1 MGTITR
7 RTLIT
12 SGLVAAAGV
21 SGLAAAARLA
31 GRYGLIPP
39 DSGTLYG
46 VGETLTYA
54 SHRIVTPHASLAREF
69 SRRDISS
76 VAPVNG
82 SAPESDAYLQLLD
95 DGFGTWRLAIEGLVA
110 RPSAFSLAELK
121 RLPVRSQI
129 TMHTCEEGW
138 SFIAEWTGVLLSD
151 VLTAT
156 GVDQRARYVVFI
168 PYDQWWDSLELE
180 EALHPQTLLAW
191 GMNGDALCLDHGAP
205 LRLRVPKQ
213 MGYKSIKF
221 LSRIRVVETLDDIG
235 QGLGSA
241 SAEAGYAWY
250 AGI

>member
-12 SGLVAAAGV
+12 SGLAAAAGV
-21 SGLAAAARLA
+21 SGVAAAARLA
-31 GRYGLIPP
+31 QRYGLIPP
-39 DSGTLYG
+39 DYRTPYG
-46 VGETLTYA
+46 IGQTLTYA
-54 SHRIVTPHASLAREF
+54 SHRIVTPTASLAREF
-69 SRRDISS
+69 TRRDISP

-82 SAPESDAYLQLLD
+82 PAPESDAYLEVLD
-95 DGFGTWRLAIEGLVA
+95 DEFGKWRLAIEGLVA
-110 RPSAFSLAELK
+110 RPSSFSLAELK
-121 RLPVRSQI
+121 RMPVRNQI

-151 VLTAT
+151 VLTLA
-156 GVDQRARYVVFI
+156 GVDPRARYVVFI
-168 PYDQWWDSLELE
+168 PYDQWWDSLELA
-180 EALHPQTLLAW
+180 EAVHPQTLLAW
-191 GMNGDALCLDHGAP
+191 GMNGDDLSLDHGAP

-221 LSRIRVVETLDDIG
+221 LSRIKVVDTLEDVG